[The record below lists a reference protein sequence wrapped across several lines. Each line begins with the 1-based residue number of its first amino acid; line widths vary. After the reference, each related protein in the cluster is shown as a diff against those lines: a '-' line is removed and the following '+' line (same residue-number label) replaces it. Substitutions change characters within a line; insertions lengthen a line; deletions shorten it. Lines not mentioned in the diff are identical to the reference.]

1 MHAVTGKKTL
11 QRASPLSWT
20 GIIQRPVQ
28 RGAIRC
34 PSFPLSSEWV
44 CTAFVEYRPST
55 DDMNILLFAGRW
67 TDADA
72 DGRTADEKE
81 MPKTNSKSE
90 RREGGMQLC
99 TKRNGPESV
108 SYCPFP
114 PSFLP
119 SLSPSREESKWRLNG
134 CSPIAAAAS
143 LQIEVAASEEVHPF
157 PRHGEG
163 ELSRVNAS
171 KLATS
176 NSFKSRSFF
185 CLFGM
190 TLRSPR
196 VLHEKPMD

>member
-1 MHAVTGKKTL
+1 
-11 QRASPLSWT
+11 
-20 GIIQRPVQ
+20 
-28 RGAIRC
+28 
-34 PSFPLSSEWV
+34 
-44 CTAFVEYRPST
+44 
-55 DDMNILLFAGRW
+55 
-67 TDADA
+67 
-72 DGRTADEKE
+72 
-81 MPKTNSKSE
+81 
-90 RREGGMQLC
+90 MQLC
-99 TKRNGPESV
+99 TRRNGPESV

>member
-1 MHAVTGKKTL
+1 MPHPYLG
-11 QRASPLSWT
+11 QASSDQCSVGPLDAPLLLS
-20 GIIQRPVQ
+20 
-28 RGAIRC
+28 
-34 PSFPLSSEWV
+34 LSSEWV

-67 TDADA
+67 TDAD
-72 DGRTADEKE
+72 GWTADEKE
-81 MPKTNSKSE
+81 MPKTNSESE
-90 RREGGMQLC
+90 REGMQLC

-163 ELSRVNAS
+163 DCLASMQANWRLPILS
-171 KLATS
+171 LT
-176 NSFKSRSFF
+176 SRSFF
-185 CLFGM
+185 CLFGL

-196 VLHEKPMD
+196 PS